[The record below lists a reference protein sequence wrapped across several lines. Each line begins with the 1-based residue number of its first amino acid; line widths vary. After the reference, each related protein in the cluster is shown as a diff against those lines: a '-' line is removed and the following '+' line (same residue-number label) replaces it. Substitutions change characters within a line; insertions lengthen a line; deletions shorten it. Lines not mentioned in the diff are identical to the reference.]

1 MKQGMK
7 LLDAAVAGSA
17 ALEWIESAVE
27 EARDLTPLEAA
38 TLLQQATLLQCHA
51 LEIQRIALGI
61 PEPKRG

>member
-1 MKQGMK
+1 MKQGLK

-17 ALEWIESAVE
+17 ALEWIEGAVE

-38 TLLQQATLLQCHA
+38 ELLRLTTQLQCHA

-61 PEPKRG
+61 PKPKRG